1 MDVECVFFKRRAGH
15 YFPIPVEYALAS
27 LSLSL
32 RFFSRSKNEIFA
44 GRSGRKSWE
53 SSKRDARD
61 NQLGVRGGNALEKS
75 FQRIY
80 PAVN

>member
-1 MDVECVFFKRRAGH
+1 MSSVSSLKDERAII
-15 YFPIPVEYALAS
+15 FPFLSSTRLLLS

-32 RFFSRSKNEIFA
+32 RFVSRSKNEIFA

-75 FQRIY
+75 SQRIY

>member
-32 RFFSRSKNEIFA
+32 SAVFLA
-44 GRSGRKSWE
+44 
-53 SSKRDARD
+53 
-61 NQLGVRGGNALEKS
+61 VEK
-75 FQRIY
+75 
-80 PAVN
+80 

>member
-1 MDVECVFFKRRAGH
+1 MSSVSSLKDERAII
-15 YFPIPVEYALAS
+15 FPFLWSTRLLLS

-61 NQLGVRGGNALEKS
+61 NQLGVGGGNALEKS
-75 FQRIY
+75 SQRIY

>member
-1 MDVECVFFKRRAGH
+1 MSSVSSLKDERAII
-15 YFPIPVEYALAS
+15 FPFLSSTRLLLS

-44 GRSGRKSWE
+44 GKSGRKSWE

-75 FQRIY
+75 SQRIY

>member
-1 MDVECVFFKRRAGH
+1 MSSVSSLKDERAII
-15 YFPIPVEYALAS
+15 FPFLSSTRLLLS

-61 NQLGVRGGNALEKS
+61 NQLGVGGGNALEKS
-75 FQRIY
+75 SQRIY

>member
-1 MDVECVFFKRRAGH
+1 MSSVSSLKDERAII
-15 YFPIPVEYALAS
+15 FPFLSSTRLLLS

-75 FQRIY
+75 SQRIY